1 MDPESG
7 PLAAM
12 PAALPART
20 GVTPRRYLRQRVHTL
35 VYVTLD
41 LGNGGIIRDLSEDG
55 LAVQAVAALRP
66 HQSVRLRF
74 SLPNPKTRIDAVGL
88 VAWSAASG
96 QAGVQFSGLPQRSR
110 EQLREWLLTNLLA
123 DASRNSLASPEFPGL
138 CDTNEISQLVLSPNG
153 RTPIQ
158 LPPMEPRSHLDEAL
172 CAAELHVPWWPVP
185 ISAERFA
192 RFVDGL
198 VILASIL
205 LFCVVF
211 LSISHEML
219 SWPMVL
225 AVLLGS
231 TVIFSVLYWLV
242 FAAQGLRTPGRVL
255 AKLAG
260 EPDADSSSEEELAR
274 FR

>member
-1 MDPESG
+1 MDPEPG
-7 PLAAM
+7 PLASR
-12 PAALPART
+12 PAAHAATRYS
-20 GVTPRRYLRQRVHTL
+20 PRRHPRQSVHSL

-41 LGNGGIIRDLSEDG
+41 QGNGGIIHDLNEDG
-55 LAVQAVAALRP
+55 LSVHAVAALRP

-74 SLPNPKTRIDAVGL
+74 SLTNPKTRVDAVGL

-96 QAGVQFSGLPQRSR
+96 QAGVQFTGLPQRSR
-110 EQLREWLLTNLLA
+110 EQLKEWLLTNLLV
-123 DASRNSLASPEFPGL
+123 DASRNSALFRELPGL
-138 CDTNEISQLVLSPNG
+138 SEADETSQLLFSSNG

-158 LPPMEPRSHLDEAL
+158 LPPQDSTSHLDEARRSS
-172 CAAELHVPWWPVP
+172 EVKMPWWPAP
-185 ISAERFA
+185 ISAERFS

-211 LSISHEML
+211 LSVSEEML

-225 AVLLGS
+225 AIVLGC
-231 TVIFSVLYWLV
+231 TAIFSVLYWLL
-242 FAAQGLRTPGRVL
+242 FIAQGLSTPGRML

-260 EPDADSSSEEELAR
+260 EPSSDLISEEELAR